1 MVGDLWLKFQVCI
14 VVDYVDMQFS
24 NFKIEYLCEKQ
35 KRSRNLFSLFLWG
48 PGNVDCLFSKK
59 IEVKH
64 LVTLSL

>member
-35 KRSRNLFSLFLWG
+35 KKVTKPFQPVPMG
-48 PGNVDCLFSKK
+48 PRQCRL
-59 IEVKH
+59 
-64 LVTLSL
+64 